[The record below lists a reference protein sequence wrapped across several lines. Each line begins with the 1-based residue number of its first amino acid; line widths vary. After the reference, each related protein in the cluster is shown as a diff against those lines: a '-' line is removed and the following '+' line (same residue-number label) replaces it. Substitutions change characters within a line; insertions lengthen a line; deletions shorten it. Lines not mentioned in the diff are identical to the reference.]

1 MPNDVHWL
9 LQMTALGVQLK
20 TAFSHIN
27 SFHATDNAVELM
39 DCSNSFIANSTH
51 ALSLRTGSQQLGSS
65 IPLGKG
71 LSQVIKQL
79 SRPRSSVLRELGL
92 LNLIR
97 HCQAQL
103 KLSNISLILQSQ
115 PRTQCLQKLMP
126 CLNLFHAILTHVLV
140 GNHQKRR
147 KILLSTIAWN
157 KTRTRR
163 RRRDVGRSHNTCRV
177 TERIQRS

>member
-9 LQMTALGVQLK
+9 LQMTALGVQLQ

-39 DCSNSFIANSTH
+39 DCPNGFIANSTH

-71 LSQVIKQL
+71 LSQVVKQL
-79 SRPRSSVLRELGL
+79 SRPRRSVLRELGL
-92 LNLIR
+92 LNLVR

-115 PRTQCLQKLMP
+115 PRTQCLQKLTP
-126 CLNLFHAILTHVLV
+126 CLNLFMRFLPMSWWAII
-140 GNHQKRR
+140 GRGGR
-147 KILLSTIAWN
+147 YFSARLLGT
-157 KTRTRR
+157 KLEPE
-163 RRRDVGRSHNTCRV
+163 DVAGKSGEV
-177 TERIQRS
+177 TAPAE